1 MTIVFLLAL
10 FFCRR
15 ALQGS
20 PHVVYC
26 LAHCYCLCFGMIQYL
41 SKTRYRNIGDALRE
55 AIDEL
60 R

>member
-1 MTIVFLLAL
+1 MTIFVSFGVIFLSSSITRL
-10 FFCRR
+10 
-15 ALQGS
+15 

-41 SKTRYRNIGDALRE
+41 SKTRYRDIGDALRE